1 VNAKLSGTSE
11 EDQLRPH
18 LCQRDWLWALFLIA
32 FVFIAYARVF
42 NAGFIWDD
50 ESHLTRNPCIV
61 GPLGLKEVWTS
72 ARAVYYP
79 LVLTTFWTVHKFVGL
94 SPWPYHFFNV
104 LLHAGSAVLLWQ
116 VLRQLNVRGAWLGAA
131 LWGLHPVMVQS
142 VAWVTELKNTQSGF
156 FYLLSIFWFL
166 KWAPYKSARI
176 SSPLPSQGRG
186 QGEAFDVES
195 ETPIAHP
202 LTSILSPLP
211 RGEAERAANTELKS
225 RGRVHWWNF
234 GLSLLFFLLAVL
246 SKPSVV
252 MLPVVI
258 ALCIWWR
265 TGRLYWRDVAALA
278 PFVLISALASVWTIL
293 EQKFHAG
300 AIGAEWAQTW
310 PERLI
315 IAGRAIWFY
324 VAKLAWPYP
333 LIFIYPRW
341 EINSSQLMAYLPLVA
356 ALAGLLALLLV
367 RTNWSRAALFAAAYY
382 VVSLF
387 PVLGFFS
394 VYFFRYSFVS
404 DHFQYLASMGPLA
417 LAGAGIVTA
426 VGRFGETP
434 SRLASDTG
442 ALQFSGDIAVVRP
455 KSVLLP
461 ATSGILLLALVF
473 LTWRQTAVYHNL
485 VTLYTATLTKNP
497 GCWMAHYNLGIALN
511 DQGDADGAIA
521 HYRQAVELRPSYAEA
536 RYNLGRLLAQKGQL
550 DEAIVHY
557 EKALEINPA
566 DAEAHNN
573 LGATLFAKGHV
584 DEAIA
589 HYRKALVIQPDYADA
604 SCNLASALLSNG
616 DLDGAIAYYSACL
629 AILPN
634 QAEAQYNLASALFQ
648 TGRMDEAIAHYR
660 KVLELRPESTDARA
674 NLGSVFLAK
683 GRVRDAIAQ
692 YKDVLRIAPDNVAA
706 QSNLA
711 WVLATAADPSLRNG
725 SEAVLLA
732 ERAESESSRSENHA
746 IVLRILA
753 AAYAET
759 GRFVE
764 AKKTAEQAL
773 QAAETHGNS
782 TLSNALQDEIS
793 LYELGLP
800 YHKEAK

>member
-1 VNAKLSGTSE
+1 MVRSF
-11 EDQLRPH
+11 R
-18 LCQRDWLWALFLIA
+18 QRDWLWGFVLIGL
-32 FVFIAYARVF
+32 VCVAYARVF

-94 SPWPYHFFNV
+94 SPWPYHLLNV

-116 VLRQLNVRGAWLGAA
+116 ILRQLNVRGAWLGAA
-131 LWGLHPVMVQS
+131 LWALHPVMVQS

-156 FYLLSIFWFL
+156 FYLLSILCFL
-166 KWAPYKSARI
+166 KWDEKPPQQGGALSR
-176 SSPLPSQGRG
+176 SPQRRTGDRRSLIF
-186 QGEAFDVES
+186 A
-195 ETPIAHP
+195 
-202 LTSILSPLP
+202 
-211 RGEAERAANTELKS
+211 
-225 RGRVHWWNF
+225 
-234 GLSLLFFLLAVL
+234 LSLIFFILATL

-252 MLPVVI
+252 MLPAVI
-258 ALCIWWR
+258 GLCIWWR
-265 TGRLYWRDVAALA
+265 TGRIYWRDVAALA

-310 PERLI
+310 PDRLI

-324 VAKLAWPYP
+324 VAKLIWPHP

-341 EINSSQLMAYLPLVA
+341 EIDSSQLMAYLPLVA
-356 ALAGLLALLLV
+356 ALAGIVALWLI
-367 RTNWSRAALFAAAYY
+367 RAKWSRAVFFAAAYY

-417 LAGAGIVTA
+417 LAGAGIVT
-426 VGRFGETP
+426 GCN
-434 SRLASDTG
+434 RLAASRRLS
-442 ALQFSGDIAVVRP
+442 ALPSTWWRSATCMTPFAGICGVV
-455 KSVLLP
+455 
-461 ATSGILLLALVF
+461 LLALVF
-473 LTWRQTAVYHNL
+473 LTWRQTAVYHNV

-511 DQGDADGAIA
+511 DQGDADRAIA

-536 RYNLGRLLAQKGQL
+536 HYNLGRLLAQKGQL
-550 DEAIVHY
+550 DEALVHY

-573 LGATLFAKGHV
+573 LGATLFANGRV

-589 HYRKALVIQPDYADA
+589 HYRKALAIQPDYADA

-648 TGRMDEAIAHYR
+648 TGRMDEAIAHYQ
-660 KVLELRPESTDARA
+660 KVLELRPESADARA
-674 NLGSVFLAK
+674 NLGSIFLAK

-692 YKDVLRIAPDNVAA
+692 YRDALRIAPDNVAA

-773 QAAETHGNS
+773 QAAEIQGNS
-782 TLSNALQDEIS
+782 TLSNALRDEIS

>member
-1 VNAKLSGTSE
+1 MSLNVSRSGTRRSHNLKRRSW
-11 EDQLRPH
+11 QQCPYGL
-18 LCQRDWLWALFLIA
+18 LLI
-32 FVFIAYARVF
+32 VLIFIAYARVL
-42 NAGFIWDD
+42 NDGFIWDD
-50 ESHLTRNPCIV
+50 ESHLTQNPCII
-61 GPLGLKEVWTS
+61 GPLGFKEIWTS

-79 LVLTTFWTVHKFVGL
+79 LVLTTFWTLHKFAGL
-94 SPWPYHFFNV
+94 SPWPYHLLNV

-131 LWGLHPVMVQS
+131 LWALHPVMVQS

-166 KWAPYKSARI
+166 KWEGQPRI
-176 SSPLPSQGRG
+176 
-186 QGEAFDVES
+186 
-195 ETPIAHP
+195 TPI
-202 LTSILSPLP
+202 TRI
-211 RGEAERAANTELKS
+211 RVTEDPKAS
-225 RGRVHWWNF
+225 RRQFRNRP
-234 GLSLLFFLLAVL
+234 SLIFSLALVSFVLATL

-252 MLPVVI
+252 MLPVVL

-265 TGRLYWRDVAALA
+265 TGRIRWRDVAALA
-278 PFVLISALASVWTIL
+278 PFVLVSALASLWTIL

-300 AIGAEWAQTW
+300 AIGSEWAQTW

-324 VAKLAWPYP
+324 VAKLAWPHP

-341 EINSSQLMAYLPLVA
+341 EINSSQLIAYLPLLA
-356 ALAGLLALLLV
+356 ALAGLLVLWLIRAKWV
-367 RTNWSRAALFAAAYY
+367 RPVFFAAAYY
-382 VVSLF
+382 LVSLF

-404 DHFQYLASMGPLA
+404 DHFQYLASMGPLT
-417 LAGAGIVTA
+417 LAGAGIVT
-426 VGRFGETP
+426 GC
-434 SRLASDTG
+434 SRLTTSKSLLVLPSTSRHPPPEAFGVTG
-442 ALQFSGDIAVVRP
+442 SAVSTKPLV
-455 KSVLLP
+455 
-461 ATSGILLLALVF
+461 GICAMLLLLLVI

-511 DQGDADGAIA
+511 EQGDPEGAIA
-521 HYRQAVELRPSYAEA
+521 HYRQALELRPSYAEA
-536 RYNLGRLLAQKGQL
+536 HYNLGRLLVQKGQL

-573 LGATLFAKGHV
+573 LGAALFASGRV
-584 DEAIA
+584 EEAIA
-589 HYRKALVIQPDYADA
+589 NYRKALAVRRDYADA

-629 AILPN
+629 AVSPN
-634 QAEAQYNLASALFQ
+634 QAEAQYNLASALFR
-648 TGRMDEAIAHYR
+648 TGRTDEAIVHYQ
-660 KVLELRPESTDARA
+660 KVLELRPEYADARA

-683 GRVRDAIAQ
+683 GRVRDAIPQ
-692 YKDVLRIAPDNVAA
+692 YRDALRIAPDNVAA

-711 WVLATAADPSLRNG
+711 WLLATAADPSLRNG

-773 QAAETHGNS
+773 QAAEIQGNS
-782 TLSNALQDEIS
+782 TLSNALRDEIA
-793 LYELGLP
+793 LYDLGLP
-800 YHKEAK
+800 YHK

>member
-1 VNAKLSGTSE
+1 VV
-11 EDQLRPH
+11 RFFR
-18 LCQRDWLWALFLIA
+18 QRDWLWAFLLIA
-32 FVFIAYARVF
+32 LVFISYARVF
-42 NAGFIWDD
+42 NADFIWDD

-61 GPLGLKEVWTS
+61 GPLGLKEIWTS

-94 SPWPYHFFNV
+94 SPWPYHLLNV

-131 LWGLHPVMVQS
+131 LWALHPVMVQS

-156 FYLLSIFWFL
+156 FYLLSIFCFL
-166 KWAPYKSARI
+166 KWDERSRI
-176 SSPLPSQGRG
+176 RRILRIQGTTDQEGAVSR
-186 QGEAFDVES
+186 
-195 ETPIAHP
+195 P
-202 LTSILSPLP
+202 P
-211 RGEAERAANTELKS
+211 RRLAGDGYCVMWFA
-225 RGRVHWWNF
+225 
-234 GLSLLFFLLAVL
+234 LSLSFFILATL

-252 MLPVVI
+252 MLPVVL
-258 ALCIWWR
+258 ALCVWWR
-265 TGRLYWRDVAALA
+265 TGRIYWRDITAFA
-278 PFVLISALASVWTIL
+278 PFVLISALASVWTVL

-300 AIGAEWAQTW
+300 ALGPEWAQTW

-333 LIFIYPRW
+333 LIFIYPQW
-341 EINSSQLMAYLPLVA
+341 KINSSQLIAYLPLVA
-356 ALAGLLALLLV
+356 ALAGLFALWLI
-367 RTNWSRAALFAAAYY
+367 RARWSRAVFFAAAYY

-417 LAGAGIVTA
+417 LAGAGIVT
-426 VGRFGETP
+426 GC
-434 SRLASDTG
+434 SRLAASRRLS
-442 ALQFSGDIAVVRP
+442 ALPSTSRHRAVVTMP
-455 KSVLLP
+455 LVGIC
-461 ATSGILLLALVF
+461 GILLLSLVF

-485 VTLYTATLTKNP
+485 VTLYTGTLTKNP

-521 HYRQAVELRPSYAEA
+521 HYRQAIELRPNYAEA
-536 RYNLGRLLAQKGQL
+536 HYNLGRLLVQKGQL
-550 DEAIVHY
+550 DEAIAHY
-557 EKALEINPA
+557 EKALETNPA

-573 LGATLFAKGHV
+573 LGITLFASGRV

-589 HYRKALVIQPDYADA
+589 HYRKALAIQPDYADA
-604 SCNLASALLSNG
+604 SCNLASALLSKG
-616 DLDGAIAYYSACL
+616 ALDGAIAYYSACL
-629 AILPN
+629 AIAPD
-634 QAEAQYNLASALFQ
+634 QAEAQYNLASALFR
-648 TGRMDEAIAHYR
+648 TGRMDEAIAHYQ
-660 KVLELRPESTDARA
+660 KVLELRPQNADAHA

-683 GRVRDAIAQ
+683 RRVRDAIAQ
-692 YKDVLRIAPDNVAA
+692 YRDALRIAPDNVAA

-711 WVLATAADPSLRNG
+711 WLLATAADPSLRNG

-732 ERAESESSRSENHA
+732 ERAESESFRSENHA

-759 GRFVE
+759 GRFIE

-773 QAAETHGNS
+773 QKAEIQGNS
-782 TLSNALQDEIS
+782 TLSGALRDEIS
-793 LYELGLP
+793 LYDLGLP
-800 YHKEAK
+800 YHKELR